1 MKNSMTTTRTRT
13 DSMEVHTLWDAFTES
28 VLTFPP
34 NDAVGSLGD
43 AYCPVSGIARW
54 MATLPVAQSTAL
66 RFVVNPRVITDRAT
80 GQIASQF
87 VKVEM
92 ILAHV
97 PVRQDGTARVRRNE
111 LTFLFA
117 LESISF
123 EKRTGAWDRTGRV
136 RPVAL
141 HDEGL
146 EFETV
151 REAT

>member
-1 MKNSMTTTRTRT
+1 VDIMGDFDPQYVFSHHPATPQKLADYEAIHTGAKSFA
-13 DSMEVHTLWDAFTES
+13 EV
-28 VLTFPP
+28 
-34 NDAVGSLGD
+34 
-43 AYCPVSGIARW
+43 
-54 MATLPVAQSTAL
+54 
-66 RFVVNPRVITDRAT
+66 
-80 GQIASQF
+80 
-87 VKVEM
+87 